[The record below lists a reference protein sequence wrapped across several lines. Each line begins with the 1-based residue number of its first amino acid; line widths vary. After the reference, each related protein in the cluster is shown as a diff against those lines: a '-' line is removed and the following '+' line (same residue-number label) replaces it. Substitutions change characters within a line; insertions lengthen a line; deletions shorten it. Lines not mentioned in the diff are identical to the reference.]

1 MKILVVCQHYWPENF
16 RVTEI
21 CEALVQR
28 GHQVT
33 ALVGLPNYPSGVIP
47 AEYRHFRN
55 RHQVRNGV
63 EIRRCFEIGRRKGK
77 VGLAINYVSYMT
89 SASLHAL
96 FRKRDFDVV
105 YAYSTS
111 PVLMSLPAA
120 LLRCV
125 CPKKLMIYVLD
136 IWPACLAAMNV
147 GEESILYRFMRKV
160 SKWVYGKADLLI
172 YSSKRFQNYLKE
184 VHGIEVSDQQYMPQ
198 FADDIFLTSLPARPR
213 GKETQ
218 LVFAGNIGKVQAVEV
233 LIQAAA
239 LLRDEPIKWHIVGDG
254 SNYEACVQLA
264 NELYL
269 NDKVQFYGRRPLEE
283 MPSYYAMADAM
294 LVSMRDDISVND
306 TLPGKVQSYM
316 AAAKPVLGSIGGETA
331 YVIQQAQCGF
341 CAPPDDA
348 EAFAAV
354 VRQFLARSDWQALG
368 QNGRRYSDAHFTK
381 KDHMNRL
388 EAMLQALA
396 GGNDNAGFSA

>member
-33 ALVGLPNYPSGVIP
+33 ALVGLPNYPTGVIP
-47 AEYRHFRN
+47 TEYRHFRN

-77 VGLAINYVSYMT
+77 VGLAINYVSYMV

-96 FRKRDFDVV
+96 LCKRDFDVV

-147 GEESILYRFMRKV
+147 EEDSFLYRFMKFV
-160 SKWVYGKADLLI
+160 SKWVYWKADLLI

-184 VHGIEVSDQQYMPQ
+184 FHGIEVSDQQYMPQ
-198 FADDIFLTSLPARPR
+198 FADDVFLTPLPAKQRR
-213 GKETQ
+213 EETQ

-233 LIQAAA
+233 LIQTAA

-264 NELYL
+264 KSLHLEE
-269 NDKVQFYGRRPLEE
+269 KVQFYGRRPLEE
-283 MPSYYAMADAM
+283 MPSFYAMADAM
-294 LVSMRDDISVND
+294 LVSMRDDISVKD

-331 YVIQQAQCGF
+331 YVIEQAQCGF
-341 CAPPDDA
+341 CAPPDDV

-354 VRQFLARSDWQALG
+354 VRQFLAQKDWEVLG
-368 QNGRRYSDAHFTK
+368 QNGRHYSDAHFTK
-381 KDHMNRL
+381 KDHMDRL
-388 EAMLQALA
+388 EAMLQSLA